1 MAKNVAE
8 LWRSRTR
15 ETPDALAFEHRVA
28 GTWTPVTWRQA
39 DERVRRVAAGLVAR
53 GVARGDRVALLAS
66 TRLEWILCDFGVLCA
81 GAAVSTVYPSN
92 TADEVA
98 FVLEDAGCVA
108 VVVEDAAQLQKLRQ
122 EQARL
127 GAVRLVVVID
137 PAGCD
142 GDGWLA
148 LSTLEDEGGRA
159 LAADPACVDARI
171 DATGPE
177 DLATLIYTS
186 GTTGRPKGVML
197 VHDNWLVQAEAI
209 TADLRPHLQ
218 PGDKQYLFLPLA
230 HSFGKICEL
239 IAVAVGIPTA
249 VEGRIDL
256 VVDGLLATR
265 PTILCAVPRVFEKIS
280 ARIRNG
286 AAQKGPRAV
295 AVLKW
300 AQRVGA
306 ERLARQDAGR
316 RVGVRLTIQHAIADR
331 LVFRKLRDALGGRI
345 RAFLSGGA
353 PLSID
358 LAVFFRAAGMVIL
371 EGYGL
376 TETAAAST
384 ANRLDDFAFGTV
396 GKPFEG
402 GQVAIAPDGEV
413 LLRGRH
419 VMRGYWNRP
428 QDTAAVL
435 DADGWFHTGDLGSVD
450 AAGRLHITGRKK
462 DLIITSG
469 GKNIAPLDTE
479 SRLKAA
485 TELVAELVMQGDRR
499 NYCVGLVWLDPEVL
513 EKRDAAAGRHR
524 TFAEAS
530 ADPAVRAEVQ
540 AAMDGINGTL
550 ASYEQ
555 VKKLLFLDHPLDAAS
570 GLLTPSMKV
579 KRNLVAD
586 RYAAVLDAA
595 YTEP

>member
-402 GQVAIAPDGEV
+402 GQVAIAPRRRGAAARAPRDAG
-413 LLRGRH
+413 LLEPAAGHRRRPRRRRLVPHRGSRLGRRRRAAAH
-419 VMRGYWNRP
+419 HRP
-428 QDTAAVL
+428 QEGPHHHV
-435 DADGWFHTGDLGSVD
+435 
-450 AAGRLHITGRKK
+450 GRQEHRP
-462 DLIITSG
+462 
-469 GKNIAPLDTE
+469 ARHREP
-479 SRLKAA
+479 A
-485 TELVAELVMQGDRR
+485 Q
-499 NYCVGLVWLDPEVL
+499 
-513 EKRDAAAGRHR
+513 GRHR
-524 TFAEAS
+524 ARGGAGDAGRPPQLLRRARVARPPRCSRSATPPPAATGRSPRPPPIPRCAPRSRRRWTAS
-530 ADPAVRAEVQ
+530 TARSRATSRSRSCCSWTTRSTRPR
-540 AAMDGINGTL
+540 AC
-550 ASYEQ
+550 
-555 VKKLLFLDHPLDAAS
+555 
-570 GLLTPSMKV
+570 
-579 KRNLVAD
+579 
-586 RYAAVLDAA
+586 
-595 YTEP
+595 